1 MKTTTKYTPSF
12 TRAQCHALAT
22 ECLAA
27 ESLQAVGHILCRVAD
42 DLHAR
47 GVSDRSARMT
57 WAYLFHR
64 AGLKLIAGKPMSKAF
79 HRGNTKLNYTNWS
92 TLPGFTCPG
101 AGDCLRFCYSF
112 KAWRYPAAFL
122 RQLSGTLMLKF
133 DRRSIINEWKKL
145 RTGDVVRL
153 YVDGDIDSIETLQF
167 WCNLCQQR
175 PDLKVYGYSKS
186 WHILNQW
193 HEAGRT
199 FPANYVLNVSSG
211 SRFDDDADMK
221 ARVMALPISR
231 GEFIAIPIEGDFAK
245 GFARYADPLYHAA
258 VLKAGR
264 EAGYTKAVSCPG
276 DCNLCGHGQHWCSG
290 MDANGDRKA
299 SLQGLVI
306 LNGAH

>member
-47 GVSDRSARMT
+47 GVSDRSAKMT

-101 AGDCLRFCYSF
+101 AGACLEFCYSF

-145 RTGDVVRL
+145 RHGDVVRL
-153 YVDGDIDSIETLQF
+153 YVDGDIDSIDTLQF

-221 ARVMALPISR
+221 SRVMALPISR

-276 DCNLCGHGQHWCSG
+276 DCNACGHGQHWCSG